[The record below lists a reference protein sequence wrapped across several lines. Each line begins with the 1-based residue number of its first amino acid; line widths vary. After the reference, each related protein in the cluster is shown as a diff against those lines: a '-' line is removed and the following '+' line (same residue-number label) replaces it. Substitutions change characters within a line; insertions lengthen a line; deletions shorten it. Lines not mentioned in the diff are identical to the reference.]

1 MEPCP
6 LQKQIEISNDTIAS
20 LRERVR
26 RMEGKLNDPT
36 LPEERKREMS
46 LELMEITKL
55 LETNEEQLKKLHKEN
70 SKSFAVAACLF
81 FICFLVYG
89 LYVLVNGV

>member
-6 LQKQIEISNDTIAS
+6 LQKQIETTNDTIAS
-20 LRERVR
+20 LRERLR
-26 RMEGKLNDPT
+26 RLELNLKDPSVA
-36 LPEERKREMS
+36 EDRRREMT
-46 LELMEITKL
+46 LELKEIAKL
-55 LETNEEQLKKLHKEN
+55 LETTEEQLKKMHKEN